1 MDLNN
6 NIIDF
11 EEEFKTNEEE
21 FERPVYSDPDQ
32 KYTSLFSIL
41 TYIVLFFL
49 GFAAMIVLLFIKQ
62 PTNRELVFDYFS
74 LAKEEQYLAI
84 LDDGDDFDDFIN
96 KYKIND
102 SYIYTVGD
110 VKLLSYNSMITEDW
124 ISNNFNEI
132 IDGTIN
138 KWNIKGSS
146 DEVDLIIIFTETD
159 NIGSTIKSNTS
170 TLKMNFINDYT
181 IGQNALIMF
190 FSYVIVVIPLFI
202 LNRKRLVFDFISF
215 KNDKQTKPIG
225 FIAQGFAEFFVVT
238 IALGLVQT
246 LLSLAFGF
254 GTDSVNQASIEIMLK
269 SKYAILMIITVVFI
283 GPLVEEIVFRT
294 SIFNLV
300 KNKKLAILI
309 SSIVFGSIHLVTE
322 LIMLF
327 SGQFTFFLLA
337 ETLAM
342 SIPYVGMGVFFAY
355 LYNKSN
361 QNLFVVYV
369 IHALANLLSV
379 VTIYL

>member
-11 EEEFKTNEEE
+11 EEEFKNNEEE
-21 FERPVYSDPDQ
+21 FGRPVYNDPDQ

-49 GFAAMIVLLFIKQ
+49 GLAAVIVLFFIKP

-146 DEVDLIIIFTETD
+146 DEVDLIILLTETD

-190 FSYVIVVIPLFI
+190 FSYVIVLVPLFL
-202 LNRKRLVFDFISF
+202 LNRKRLVYDFISF

-225 FIAQGFAEFFVVT
+225 FIVQGFAEFFVVT

-246 LLSLAFGF
+246 LLSQAFGF

-269 SKYAILMIITVVFI
+269 SKYAVLMIVTVVFI